1 MHGLMM
7 DYPLTLT
14 HILERAG
21 TLHRDREIAT
31 RLPDKSIHRY
41 NFGAFYGRTHRLANA
56 LKAAGLQPGDRVATM
71 MWNTYVHLEAYFAI
85 PTAGGVLHT
94 LNFRLHTNDIAYIVN
109 HAEDR
114 FLIVDDVLLPIFE
127 KFKDKVN
134 LERVIVSTLSG
145 GDGGEYQSYESF
157 IDGASENFT
166 YPDIGENDACGMC
179 YTSGTTGRPKG
190 VLYSHRAVVL
200 HTLALGMTDMF
211 ALSQRD
217 TLMPVVPMFH
227 ANAWGTPFAAVYLGM
242 RTIMP
247 GAHLDAESLLDLCA
261 QEQVTIAAGVP
272 TIWMGILQ
280 ALDDAPTRWK
290 LDPKLRTVVGGSA
303 KASLATSVLPTWYAL
318 TPKIGRAH
326 V

>member
-247 GAHLDAESLLDLCA
+247 GARRRACGFSKSSNA
-261 QEQVTIAAGVP
+261 SPPGRRSSWSTAGP
-272 TIWMGILQ
+272 SH
-280 ALDDAPTRWK
+280 ASRPS
-290 LDPKLRTVVGGSA
+290 GS
-303 KASLATSVLPTWYAL
+303 STTPLGSVLFPWSTAQAISKTCSPSSADSL
-318 TPKIGRAH
+318 TASTKAVGRAIE
-326 V
+326 